1 MDGLLSFLTPEQQ
14 AMAERQARQAMLT
27 QLGFGLLQAST
38 GAPGQRKPSL
48 GQIVGQAGPGAMQ
61 AYQGGFDRTLQQIML
76 SQQMA
81 EQKRKRDQEQEAAQR
96 QSQAIA
102 GLRTATQPVTA
113 QTALSLPGQPGPT
126 VGRANMIGQTP
137 QITRDQALQFAL
149 NPDLPK
155 DVRESLF
162 KYVEATVPI
171 EPKVAPGDVGA
182 YEAALQR
189 GFIPPGTTY
198 EQFVAM
204 RKPAP
209 ATTSVTNIVGGEKLS
224 PGEIEQ
230 DKDFG
235 KEIGQWKRGGG
246 QDMAAQIAQLK
257 PVIKALESGEPITGI
272 RTAVQPDIL
281 LAMTNP
287 KALQSRELVEE
298 VVQRNLKTI
307 LGAQFTAQEGERLI
321 ARAFNPKLPPEENA
335 KRVRRL
341 FLQMSSAA
349 EQKQAM
355 ADYFDQFGTLRGY
368 QGKMPSVQDFYRA
381 MEGDAGTMQ
390 IPAGGNLIN
399 AARRELERRELERR
413 GVK

>member
-1 MDGLLSFLTPEQQ
+1 MNDILGGSQVLGLLSPELQAQAEQRARSAGLTN
-14 AMAERQARQAMLT
+14 
-27 QLGFGLLQAST
+27 LGFALLQASQ
-38 GAPGQRKPSL
+38 GQPGQRRPGL
-48 GQIVGQAGPGAMQ
+48 GQIIGQAGPVGLQ
-61 AYQGGFDRTLQQIML
+61 AYQQSFDRTLQDMLRAQQIQDM
-76 SQQMA
+76 QRQ
-81 EQKRKRDQEQEAAQR
+81 RAQR
-96 QSQAIA
+96 EQQELARQRFA
-102 GLRTATQPVTA
+102 QQFAPVTP
-113 QTALSLPGQPGPT
+113 QTALQAPGQVGPT
-126 VGRANMIGQTP
+126 PARAAMIGQTP
-137 QITRDQALQFAL
+137 ALDRSQLLSAIL
-149 NPDLPK
+149 DPNIPA
-155 DVRESLF
+155 DVAERAKTVF
-162 KYVEATVPI
+162 EATKPV
-171 EPKVAPGDVGA
+171 ETKAAPGDVGA

-189 GFIPPGTTY
+189 GFIQPGTTY

-257 PVIKALESGEPITGI
+257 PVIESLESGEPITGVSVAI
-272 RTAVQPDIL
+272 QPDIL

-298 VVQRNLKTI
+298 VVQRNLRTI

-368 QGKMPSVQDFYRA
+368 KGKMPSVDDFYRA

-390 IPAGGNLIN
+390 IPAGGNLMD
-399 AARRELERRELERR
+399 AARRELERR

>member
-1 MDGLLSFLTPEQQ
+1 
-14 AMAERQARQAMLT
+14 
-27 QLGFGLLQAST
+27 
-38 GAPGQRKPSL
+38 
-48 GQIVGQAGPGAMQ
+48 MQ
-61 AYQGGFDRTLQQIML
+61 AYQGSFDKTLQDMLRAQQIQDMQKQRA
-76 SQQMA
+76 QQAQQQQQLETFVSGLPESEQARFRAFPTQAAEAMFR
-81 EQKRKRDQEQEAAQR
+81 EQK
-96 QSQAIA
+96 
-102 GLRTATQPVTA
+102 P
-113 QTALSLPGQPGPT
+113 P
-126 VGRANMIGQTP
+126 
-137 QITRDQALQFAL
+137 
-149 NPDLPK
+149 
-155 DVRESLF
+155 
-162 KYVEATVPI
+162 
-171 EPKVAPGDVGA
+171 PGDVGA

-189 GFIPPGTTY
+189 GFIPRGTTF

-235 KEIGQWKRGGG
+235 KEVGQWKRGGG

-257 PVIKALESGEPITGI
+257 PVIKALESGEPITGVSV
-272 RTAVQPDIL
+272 AVQPDIL

-298 VVQRNLKTI
+298 VVQRNLRTI

-368 QGKMPSVQDFYRA
+368 KGKMPSVNDFYRA

-390 IPAGGNLIN
+390 IPAGGNLMD
-399 AARRELERRELERR
+399 AAKRELERR